1 MLIPNFLLNGFKN
14 YYDNSIETVFV
25 WVFFVPLI
33 NFTLIRRCS
42 HYRGRA
48 ANLSYALQSWLL
60 NSEGSL
66 ACHIYC
72 DTGHAFTMVIPEDPW
87 RWQFLPSDWQ
97 KSCYYCICFYDLL
110 GLRCWDSNK
119 QISKCETN
127 AQTDSTIAAAEE
139 NTGKSYQDNVH
150 KG

>member
-25 WVFFVPLI
+25 WFFFVPLI

-110 GLRCWDSNK
+110 GLSLLGFEQTNFQMRDKRSNR
-119 QISKCETN
+119 QHHRRGRRE
-127 AQTDSTIAAAEE
+127 
-139 NTGKSYQDNVH
+139 H
-150 KG
+150 W